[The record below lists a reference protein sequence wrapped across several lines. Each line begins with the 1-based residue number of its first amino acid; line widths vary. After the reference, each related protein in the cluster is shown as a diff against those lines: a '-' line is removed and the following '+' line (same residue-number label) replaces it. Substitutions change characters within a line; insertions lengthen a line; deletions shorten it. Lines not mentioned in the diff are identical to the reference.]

1 MINNSLGLLYP
12 KITQLK
18 NRIKFKG
25 EGSYTK
31 AFLMVGF
38 GLAFWAGLFI
48 VFFRVLTYFKGI
60 EVFGDFL
67 AAKLLSMVFLT
78 FFSILI
84 FSNVI
89 TAISSFFIS
98 EELQLIIST
107 PFNYADLYFSK
118 LTETIFNSS
127 WMVLMFSLPVF
138 ISYGIIYEQ
147 NFSYY
152 VF

>member
-1 MINNSLGLLYP
+1 MVINRLGLLYP
-12 KITQLK
+12 KITQIK

-25 EGSYTK
+25 EGSYFR
-31 AFLMVGF
+31 ALLMACF
-38 GLAFWAGLFI
+38 GIAFWSGIFF

-60 EVFGDFL
+60 DVFGDFL
-67 AAKLLSMVFLT
+67 AAKLLSMVLLT

-107 PFNYADLYFSK
+107 PFDYAELYYSK
-118 LTETIFNSS
+118 LTETLLNSS
-127 WMVLMFSLPVF
+127 WMVAASSADWRRDGGRRPCVR
-138 ISYGIIYEQ
+138 
-147 NFSYY
+147 
-152 VF
+152 